1 MFELLDHL
9 TELLSSTLGS
19 PWLWVIVF
27 FVAGLD
33 ALLPF
38 MPSETM
44 VITVAVLIGSDPK
57 QLALLVVL
65 AGLGALAGDTL
76 SFLIGRKA
84 GPPVI
89 ARVQRGPKGVER
101 YEWARGLV
109 QRHATVLIIA
119 ARYLPGGRV
128 ATALATGSTG
138 YPPARFVV
146 LDALGAFVWATYS
159 TLIGWLGGAAFADRP
174 VYGLLLAFAIGL
186 VMVSLIELGRRL
198 AQKRGRGSARQAEL
212 DPSAASSP
220 KF

>member
-9 TELLSSTLGS
+9 TGLLASTLGS

-38 MPSETM
+38 MPSETT

-57 QLALLVVL
+57 QLALLVFL
-65 AGLGALAGDTL
+65 AGAGALAGDCL

-109 QRHATVLIIA
+109 QRHATVLIVA

-128 ATALATGSTG
+128 ASALATGSTG
-138 YPPARFVV
+138 FPAGRFVA
-146 LDALGAFVWATYS
+146 LDAIGAFIWAGYS
-159 TLIGWLGGAAFADRP
+159 TLIGWLGGAAFSDRP
-174 VYGLLLAFAIGL
+174 VFGLLLAFAIGL
-186 VMVSLIELGRRL
+186 VMVSLIEAGRRFV
-198 AQKRGRGSARQAEL
+198 QKRGKAPGHSAEL
-212 DPSAASSP
+212 DPSVAGSS
-220 KF
+220 KT